1 LKNSESARLNGLV
14 PRPVPSHFRHP
25 VAPAAVTPD
34 NRRQWE
40 VILPD
45 QPVVPR
51 FLARVADLQGE
62 GPYALSAGCDV
73 VVVRAAGGFRAFEG
87 RCPHQGALLGEGEMD
102 GGLLVCRNHR
112 WRFDPADGR
121 RLGGPECLRPLPLE
135 QRDDELWISLPQQ
148 PQPAVVVP
156 ATRTLDQLPG
166 PRPLPLLGNALQLE
180 PNRLHL
186 ILEEWARAYGPVYTY
201 SMGSQRVV
209 AIADPDLNEQVL
221 RARPESF
228 RRTRNLAAIFE
239 EMGVAGVFSAEGPAW
254 RPQRRLAMEALSH
267 RHLRGFFPV
276 LGTVV
281 RRLRDRWRL
290 RAAAGAELDVTEEL
304 KRFTVDVTTML
315 VLGYDV
321 NTIEQEDDVIQRKL
335 ELIFPAFNRRL
346 FALLP
351 TWRWIRTPADRR
363 LDRALAEMRDWLAS
377 RIGETRARLA
387 EDPSRAERPQN
398 FLESMLT
405 ARDDT
410 GSPFPDSTIF
420 GNAMTMLLAGED
432 TTAYTVAWAIHHV
445 GESPSAAGALR
456 REGER
461 HLEDGIPADI
471 ETANRLVYAGAVANE
486 SMRLRPVAPLIMNEA
501 ITNVT
506 VGDVAIP
513 AGAWV
518 AVLTRPPALEDRHF
532 TDPGVFRP
540 ERWLGDRDPGR
551 AHEPSAHM
559 PFGSGPRICP
569 GRTLALVEMKLLLAM
584 LYTEFEVEAT
594 APAVGVRE
602 KFDFTMTP
610 VGLKMRLR
618 PRPRRVPTHA

>member
-1 LKNSESARLNGLV
+1 M
-14 PRPVPSHFRHP
+14 
-25 VAPAAVTPD
+25 
-34 NRRQWE
+34 
-40 VILPD
+40 LPD

-73 VVVRAAGGFRAFEG
+73 VVVRTAGGFRAFEG
-87 RCPHQGALLGEGEMD
+87 RCPHQGALLGEGEME

-112 WRFDPADGR
+112 WRFDPADGH

-148 PQPAVVVP
+148 SQPAVVVP

-180 PNRLHL
+180 PHRLHL

-290 RAAAGAELDVTEEL
+290 RAAAGPELDVTEEL

-377 RIGETRARLA
+377 RIAETRARLA

-445 GESPSAAGALR
+445 GDSASAAGALR
-456 REGER
+456 QEGER

-569 GRTLALVEMKLLLAM
+569 GRTLALMEMKLLLAM

-618 PRPRRVPTHA
+618 PRPRPVPTHA